1 MHIRELK
8 ANYEEKGLNKRCP
21 MCQLEEDL
29 QSFHVL
35 EYNKEDKKYNLNDLR
50 GREWVEIVGTYR
62 NSKKSR
68 SINNIG
74 KEQNI
79 IKEFKIREDNG
90 KMQKLAEDRK
100 RQTLK
105 KKKIQEKDVEELKDS
120 RRDCQGREKTDQNS
134 RIEVKKSQF

>member
-1 MHIRELK
+1 MK

-74 KEQNI
+74 K
-79 IKEFKIREDNG
+79 
-90 KMQKLAEDRK
+90 
-100 RQTLK
+100 
-105 KKKIQEKDVEELKDS
+105 
-120 RRDCQGREKTDQNS
+120 
-134 RIEVKKSQF
+134 

>member
-1 MHIRELK
+1 
-8 ANYEEKGLNKRCP
+8 

-105 KKKIQEKDVEELKDS
+105 KKKIQEKDVEELKNS